1 MKKDVW
7 CEEQFIFSID
17 RMRRHVNDLV
27 MIIPFV
33 LAILFT
39 IIGAPIIIVLCNVPI
54 WACPILIIVPI
65 PLVALIFL
73 IRKRIIINRFLSVT
87 DVSNKVDLTD
97 IQSTDLEALADDEI
111 FMFRCSD
118 YMVEILYNW
127 LYSMGVIK
135 DTKLHLYKVFYD
147 NHAPQYLAI
156 RKADLTI
163 PAEAMDRF
171 NEETFMCLRLSDM
184 TPNGRSVNVKV
195 YERVTK
201 RKKRPIGK

>member
-1 MKKDVW
+1 MKKDVRY
-7 CEEQFIFSID
+7 EEQFIFSID
-17 RMRRHVNDLV
+17 RMRRHVNDFV

-39 IIGAPIIIVLCNVPI
+39 IIGAPIIIVLCNIPI

-111 FMFRCSD
+111 FMFKCSD
-118 YMVEILYNW
+118 YMVKVLYNW

-163 PAEAMDRF
+163 PAEVMDRF
-171 NEETFMCLRLSDM
+171 NEETFMCLHLSDM
-184 TPNGRSVNVKV
+184 TPNGKSVNVKV

-201 RKKRPIGK
+201 KY